1 MVKKKPKINK
11 KSIQKG
17 SGKLWTDYD
26 KAYDF
31 SIKAYQK
38 FREIVKSIAL
48 FGSVPK
54 KVTNEKSDI
63 DIIIIIDDAT
73 INWDQ
78 ELIAWYREE
87 LSRLISSLSYGRSL
101 HVNTITLTTFW
112 EEVKAG
118 EPLVINVLRYG
129 EVLIDFG
136 GFFDALKSLL
146 AKGRIRPTPEAVF
159 VTMERG
165 YSHFIRGNNN
175 ILGVVEAYY
184 WACVDVGHAALMAEN
199 VIPPSPEH
207 LSELITEIFVNTKR
221 VDKKYVAHY
230 DEIRKIAKGIVHG
243 EIKNIE
249 GKKIQE
255 LKENTEKFVQTFVEL
270 TKFLIKNKKIIKIEH
285 KKII

>member
-17 SGKLWTDYD
+17 SGKLLTDYD